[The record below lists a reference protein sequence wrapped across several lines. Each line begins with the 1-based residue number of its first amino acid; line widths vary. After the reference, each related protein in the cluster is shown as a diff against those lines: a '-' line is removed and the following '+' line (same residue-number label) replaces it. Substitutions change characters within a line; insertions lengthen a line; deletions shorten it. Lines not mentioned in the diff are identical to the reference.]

1 MSPMSLE
8 QPEQSDRPDLPASSN
23 PSSRPSGPILFNS
36 IIGSWLVVNTVG
48 FAIATALMA
57 SVFWFPSVF
66 ERPQASVSHVS
77 GFVVGVILGP
87 LQAIVLRRKV
97 PKLKG
102 WQWML
107 AGILGSYLG
116 VGLGWSVILWM
127 IYVVLAVL
135 NLSFH
140 ELAGGFV
147 FLAIFGAAVGACVG
161 LVQVLVLGK
170 RVRGRR
176 RWWVASVIGRSL
188 GWLSAQLVWQLW
200 GSQPPSDVQ
209 LVEFLIYGAIGGLVY
224 GVVTAQALPHLNP
237 HPRSVADHSN

>member
-23 PSSRPSGPILFNS
+23 PSWRPSGPILFNS

-77 GFVVGVILGP
+77 GFVVGVVLGP

-107 AGILGSYLG
+107 AGILGRSEEHTSELQSQSTISY
-116 VGLGWSVILWM
+116 
-127 IYVVLAVL
+127 AVFCL
-135 NLSFH
+135 KKKKTQ
-140 ELAGGFV
+140 
-147 FLAIFGAAVGACVG
+147 I
-161 LVQVLVLGK
+161 
-170 RVRGRR
+170 
-176 RWWVASVIGRSL
+176 
-188 GWLSAQLVWQLW
+188 
-200 GSQPPSDVQ
+200 
-209 LVEFLIYGAIGGLVY
+209 
-224 GVVTAQALPHLNP
+224 
-237 HPRSVADHSN
+237 

>member
-57 SVFWFPSVF
+57 SVFWFPNVF
-66 ERPQASVSHVS
+66 EQPQASMSHIS
-77 GFVVGVILGP
+77 GFVVGIVLGP

-116 VGLGWSVILWM
+116 VGLGWIVILWM